1 MVTKQQLSRGRMADG
16 RPNPLDTYIGSR
28 LRLRRMYLG
37 ITQKDLA
44 VSAGISYQQIQQ
56 YEVGGS
62 RLSAQRLWV
71 FSHLLDVPVSF
82 FFEDMDKQTREN
94 VIALLPASGFNRR
107 RRLACRIEERNDV
120 QRLVGAYMRLV
131 RASRQNLAES
141 FVNLLDEISRSPA
154 RESALTIPC
163 EPVAGRK

>member
-1 MVTKQQLSRGRMADG
+1 
-16 RPNPLDTYIGSR
+16 
-28 LRLRRMYLG
+28 
-37 ITQKDLA
+37 
-44 VSAGISYQQIQQ
+44 
-56 YEVGGS
+56 
-62 RLSAQRLWV
+62 
-71 FSHLLDVPVSF
+71 
-82 FFEDMDKQTREN
+82 MDEQTREN

-141 FVNLLDEISRSPA
+141 FVNLLDEISRSSV